1 MRPLAALMGLGM
13 DAFERAQLAQNWP
26 SSRQELIRVLTA
38 FYERFGR
45 EPSRKKLKRLRPG
58 PHVMQ
63 LVWFGPSGTYVNY
76 TGPGL
81 PDVRGS
87 VQRYAEDRAGDRR
100 GRSGFRIGRRNKLLE
115 APPIP

>member
-1 MRPLAALMGLGM
+1 M
-13 DAFERAQLAQNWP
+13 DALARAHLAKRWP
-26 SSRQELIRVLTA
+26 SSRQELISVLAA
-38 FYERFGR
+38 FYARFGHK
-45 EPSRKKLKRLRPG
+45 PSRKKFKRLRSG
-58 PHVMQ
+58 PYVAH

-76 TGPGL
+76 SGAGL
-81 PDVRGS
+81 PDGRGS

>member
-1 MRPLAALMGLGM
+1 MSCSW
-13 DAFERAQLAQNWP
+13 F
-26 SSRQELIRVLTA
+26 
-38 FYERFGR
+38 
-45 EPSRKKLKRLRPG
+45 
-58 PHVMQ
+58 
-63 LVWFGPSGTYVNY
+63 WFGPSGTYVNY

-115 APPIP
+115 APPIA